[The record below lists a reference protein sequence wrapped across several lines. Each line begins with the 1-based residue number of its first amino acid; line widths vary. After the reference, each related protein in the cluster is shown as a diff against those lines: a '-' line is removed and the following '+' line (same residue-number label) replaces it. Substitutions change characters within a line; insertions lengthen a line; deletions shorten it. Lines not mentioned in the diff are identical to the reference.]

1 MRQVDGKRGILESSC
16 PLPSTMKPYA
26 AAFLLA
32 LLPLL
37 SQAAPPPAARQ
48 EIAHLIGYLTT
59 SGCSFQR
66 NGSWHDAAEAARH
79 LQRKYDYLLKRDLV
93 ATGEDFIA
101 RAASES
107 SLSGKPYQ
115 VRCGANA
122 PIASAAWLK
131 AELATYRS
139 TRQPR

>member
-1 MRQVDGKRGILESSC
+1 M
-16 PLPSTMKPYA
+16 MKLAVA
-26 AAFLLA
+26 AVLLA
-32 LLPLL
+32 ILPLL

-48 EIAHLIGYLTT
+48 EITHLIGYLTA

-66 NGSWHDAAEAARH
+66 NGSWHDAADAARH

-93 ATGEDFIA
+93 ASSEDFIA

-115 VRCGANA
+115 VRCGGNA
-122 PIASAAWLK
+122 PLASAAWLK
-131 AELATYRS
+131 AELAKYRAARPS
-139 TRQPR
+139 R